1 MKVIPQYKV
10 IGPYNYDVIIHK
22 IKKNYAKR
30 QDIGQTSGKMHLI
43 LKIKI
48 CVIR

>member
-1 MKVIPQYKV
+1 MTGLYI
-10 IGPYNYDVIIHK
+10 
-22 IKKNYAKR
+22 IKKNKKYAKR

>member
-10 IGPYNYDVIIHK
+10 IGPYNYDRIIHN
-22 IKKNYAKR
+22 IEKKLCYETRYRSDKWK
-30 QDIGQTSGKMHLI
+30 DTIS

>member
-1 MKVIPQYKV
+1 MNVVPQYKV
-10 IGPYNYDVIIHK
+10 IEPYNYDMIIHNKKYK
-22 IKKNYAKR
+22 IMLR
-30 QDIGQTSGKMHLI
+30 DKMHLI

>member
-1 MKVIPQYKV
+1 MNVVSEYKI
-10 IGPYNYDVIIHK
+10 IGPYNYDRIIHNE
-22 IKKNYAKR
+22 KNCGKR
-30 QDIGQTSGKMHLI
+30 QDIGQTSGKLHLI

>member
-1 MKVIPQYKV
+1 MNVVPQCEV
-10 IGPYNYDVIIHK
+10 IGPYIYDRIIHN
-22 IKKNYAKR
+22 KKKYAKR
-30 QDIGQTSGKMHLI
+30 QDIGQTSGKMRLI